1 MRLLDRYIAKEL
13 VLPFLWGVGAFT
25 VLMMGTQALY
35 ELVKLAAQ
43 GAPLTV
49 VARLFVLGLPGI
61 VVLTFPMAMLLA
73 TLLSFSR
80 LSSENEMAAFYASGI
95 SFYRILAPV
104 VWMSVGAAVL
114 TLVFNEK
121 VVPWTSSAAAALKSE
136 LAGASRPR
144 RAIIM
149 PQYEGADLARLV
161 VAQRYSHRRRVMERV
176 SFLTFRN
183 GRMVGYVEARE
194 ARYDGSGRWIF
205 VDGVTVV
212 PGSRGHLTARFD
224 RQVFAI
230 GHTPGQVAQLQSR
243 PENLTFRQL
252 QQLIAAQERLGVET
266 LELQV
271 QLHDK
276 LALPFACLVFALI
289 GAPLGLQ
296 RQRGSSAIGLGLS
309 ILVIFGFYV
318 ISHYMHIL
326 GANGTVSPAVASWLP
341 NTLGACAGIALSVRA
356 PK

>member
-1 MRLLDRYIAKEL
+1 MRLLDRYIGKEL
-13 VLPFLWGVGAFT
+13 VFPFLWGVGAFT
-25 VLMMGTQALY
+25 VLLMGTQALY
-35 ELVKLAAQ
+35 DLVKMAAQ
-43 GAPLTV
+43 GVPLWV
-49 VARLFVLGLPGI
+49 VARLFLLGLPGI
-61 VVLTFPMAMLLA
+61 IVLTFPMAMLLA

-95 SFYRILAPV
+95 SFFRILLPIVYMA
-104 VWMSVGAAVL
+104 VGVAAL
-114 TLVFNEK
+114 TLTFNEK
-121 VVPWTSSAAAALKSE
+121 VVPWTSSAAAALRSE
-136 LAGASRPR
+136 AVGATRPR

-149 PQYEGADLARLV
+149 PQYEAGELTRLV
-161 VAQRYSHRRRVMERV
+161 VAQRYNQRRRVMEQV
-176 SFLTFRN
+176 LFLSFRG

-194 ARYDGSGRWIF
+194 ARYDRSGRWIF
-205 VDGVTVV
+205 LDGVTVV
-212 PGSRGHLTARFD
+212 PGSRGHLTASFD

-230 GHTPGQVAQLQSR
+230 GRAPGQVAQLQAK

-252 QQLIAAQERLGVET
+252 QQLIAAQERLGVDT

-318 ISHYMHIL
+318 VSHYMHIL
-326 GANGTVSPAVASWLP
+326 GANGSVSPAVAAWLP
-341 NTLGACAGIALSVRA
+341 NILGMSAGVVLSIRA